1 MQKIMFDDHFGLTQ
15 AVLDGRKTMTRR
27 IVNIPNEWHG
37 IDVCYYGI
45 DSSTKKSIL
54 LYDADEG
61 MIEDKNGLCGQIMPH
76 YKVGEIVAV
85 AQSYKDIY
93 HLLPEDL
100 GPLRVSNGYLH
111 ESPGA
116 TNKMFVLAHVIPHQI
131 RITGVRVERLKDI
144 SDEDCIREGIR
155 EKSKFPHKKSFPF
168 YFDGGKHSW
177 DNSFRTPRQAFSTL
191 IDKISGNGT
200 WASNPYVFVYEFELV
215 K

>member
-1 MQKIMFDDHFGLTQ
+1 MKKIMFDDRFGLTD
-15 AVLDGRKTMTRR
+15 AVLEGRKTMTRR
-27 IVNIPNEWHG
+27 IVNIPDEWHG

-61 MIEDKNGLCGQIMPH
+61 LIEDKNGLCGQITPR

-116 TNKMFVLAHVIPHQI
+116 TNKMFVLSHVMPHQI
-131 RITGVRVERLKDI
+131 RITGVRVERLQDI
-144 SDEDCIREGIR
+144 SDEDSIREGVYVKKTGR
-155 EKSKFPHKKSFPF
+155 EFNPEYTF
-168 YFDGGKHSW
+168 GKGKYCAK
-177 DNSFRTPRQAFSTL
+177 TPKVAFAAL
-191 IDKISGNGT
+191 IDEISNYRM
-200 WASNPYVFVYEFELV
+200 WDSNPYVFVYEFELV